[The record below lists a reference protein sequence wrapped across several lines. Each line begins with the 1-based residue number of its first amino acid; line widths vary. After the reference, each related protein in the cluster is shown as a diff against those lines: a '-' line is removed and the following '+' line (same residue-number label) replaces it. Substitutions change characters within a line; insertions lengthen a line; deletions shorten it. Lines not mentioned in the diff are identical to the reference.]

1 MKVYCDLLHR
11 LFMAE
16 DESTQIDLLGRLAS
30 FASEGFVVEGLCRV
44 AMGTNSHEVRETV
57 IKILQT
63 NKDAANQCFI
73 RFARR
78 GQPSFRRR
86 GALICLGLMGCT
98 TAKEIVLEGLRAR
111 SPAVRLA
118 ASLNTGLY
126 HDKDALE
133 AFERFFEQN
142 RLEVC
147 LNFIRDL
154 PEYLR
159 SKGGVAGK
167 PIEQDRFHP
176 ALFSSSSQPG

>member
-1 MKVYCDLLHR
+1 MKIYCDLLHR
-11 LFMAE
+11 LFVAE
-16 DESTQIDLLGRLAS
+16 DESKQINLVRQLAS

-44 AMGTNSHEVRETV
+44 AMGTNSHEVRESA

-63 NKDAANQCFI
+63 NREAANRCFI
-73 RFARR
+73 RFARQ

-111 SPAVRLA
+111 SSAVRLA

-142 RLEVC
+142 RFGIC
-147 LNFIRDL
+147 LSFIRNL
-154 PEYLR
+154 PDYLH
-159 SKGGVAGK
+159 SKSRFTEK
-167 PIEQDRFHP
+167 TMEQEHLHL
-176 ALFSSSSQPG
+176 ALNSSSS